1 MENFSCQR
9 CICSDPFLR
18 PPEVPIFKST
28 SPQAKSEML
37 KMQKESKVYQSYL
50 ELCGN
55 KTNVPVY
62 SKTSSTT
69 AQTTIVPGVTTLKDM
84 TTEVTNIT
92 SLQNDTLV
100 PPTSILSS
108 SSQDSD
114 GWIAPVV
121 IVIILLFIAVIVGG
135 VYLYK
140 KKGKKGTASFS
151 SVGSKKSESSVGQIQ
166 PNSRIDQDV
175 VYYTQV
181 SNNEKDF
188 KHSST
193 AQLIDAPLSH
203 TDEEYS
209 NPAIE
214 CTDVKLDLYEN
225 SSKVSFRQSYSSD
238 TQTDNKASHEDS
250 KIESDTSQK
259 EDSETV
265 GKADTIVSTFETCS
279 LQTMPKPITDEKA
292 DTILSTYKTCSLQ
305 TMSKPT
311 TDEKADTILSTY
323 ETLSPETMSK
333 PTTKEKESDTR
344 QSEEDSSSEKPS
356 SGTDIESVYITLTSE
371 TEESSSKKPQFNID
385 LESHTTGDG
394 RKSSI
399 QNQKSVDSGYESK
412 INSPE
417 QECV

>member
-18 PPEVPIFKST
+18 PPEVPIFAST
-28 SPQAKSEML
+28 SPQAKKEML
-37 KMQKESKVYQSYL
+37 KMQEDSVVYQSYL

-55 KTNVPVY
+55 KTYVPVY

-69 AQTTIVPGVTTLKDM
+69 AQTTIVPGVTTLKDV

-108 SSQDSD
+108 SSQDSN
-114 GWIAPVV
+114 GWWIALLV
-121 IVIILLFIAVIVGG
+121 IGIILLALIVVG
-135 VYLYK
+135 VYVYK
-140 KKGKKGTASFS
+140 KKGKKGFRKSVMYQNLSQCFFWNNLPTHQNRKASFS

-166 PNSRIDQDV
+166 PNSRIDQEV
-175 VYYTQV
+175 VYSTQV

-238 TQTDNKASHEDS
+238 TQTDNKASQEGS

-259 EDSETV
+259 EDSEIVT
-265 GKADTIVSTFETCS
+265 KADTILSNYETCS
-279 LQTMPKPITDEKA
+279 LQTIP
-292 DTILSTYKTCSLQ
+292 
-305 TMSKPT
+305 KPT
-311 TDEKADTILSTY
+311 TEEKL
-323 ETLSPETMSK
+323 
-333 PTTKEKESDTR
+333 ESNIH
-344 QSEEDSSSEKPS
+344 QESEDSSSEKPS
-356 SGTDIESVYITLTSE
+356 IGTDIESVYITLTSE
-371 TEESSSKKPQFNID
+371 TEESSNKKPQFNID
-385 LESHTTGDG
+385 LDSHTVGDG
-394 RKSSI
+394 RKSSL

>member
-62 SKTSSTT
+62 SKTSS
-69 AQTTIVPGVTTLKDM
+69 
-84 TTEVTNIT
+84 
-92 SLQNDTLV
+92 
-100 PPTSILSS
+100 
-108 SSQDSD
+108 QDSD

-140 KKGKKGTASFS
+140 KKGKKGFRKSVMYQNLSQCFFWNNLPTHQNRTASFS